1 MQLIHGLAARGLVQ
15 AVDVL
20 GHDGPAFA
28 LALQSCQ
35 TQVGRVGL
43 CPMDDELLAVEVKK
57 LRGVGLVERCGRSIV
72 SGGYLKKLLVIQA
85 VHAAEIGDAA
95 LGRDA
100 RPAEKTMLF
109 VAARISSN
117 AGTMQTA
124 PFAFGF
130 YAL

>member
-15 AVDVL
+15 TVDVL

-28 LALQSCQ
+28 LALQRRQ

-43 CPMDDELLAVEVKK
+43 CPVDDELLAVEVKK
-57 LRGVGLVERCGRSIV
+57 FCGVGLVEGVGEHR
-72 SGGYLKKLLVIQA
+72 
-85 VHAAEIGDAA
+85 
-95 LGRDA
+95 LGRVLEFWWYSPSTE
-100 RPAEKTMLF
+100 RKSGMPLSVETPAPPKKTMLF

>member
-28 LALQSCQ
+28 LALQRRQ

-43 CPMDDELLAVEVKK
+43 CPVDDELLAVEVKK
-57 LRGVGLVERCGRSIV
+57 FCGMGLVEGVGEHRLGRV
-72 SGGYLKKLLVIQA
+72 LEFLVVQP
-85 VHAAEIGDAA
+85 VHRAEIGDAA

-100 RPAEKTMLF
+100 RPAEKDH
-109 VAARISSN
+109 
-117 AGTMQTA
+117 
-124 PFAFGF
+124 AFCCCQNF
-130 YAL
+130 F